1 MCGRKGFFLFF
12 PLIQRDK
19 ILQNTERNACFVMP
33 SPGKL
38 LPVLERS
45 DAGAPGVQLTTCT
58 SLALEQL
65 RGRAVSTLPPTAL
78 HQLRC
83 PTAPEQIHVTVK
95 AGEFSR

>member
-1 MCGRKGFFLFF
+1 MWEEGIFLFF

-65 RGRAVSTLPPTAL
+65 RGRAVSILPPTAL

-95 AGEFSR
+95 AGESSR